1 MATVNH
7 GIPSPRGVRE
17 SQRGP
22 LISKSREER
31 SPNSSG
37 KGFAGVTEAC
47 TAQNWSALGGLEGD
61 CGLCAALGA
70 VDVRVSAVMYGARA
84 FCFAFSAMLWVVCE
98 SPLMEELLF
107 SRRKDKF
114 RAARRAQKVSVCKM
128 HRLSRSGGIQG
139 KPARGPSGC
148 FR

>member
-1 MATVNH
+1 M
-7 GIPSPRGVRE
+7 RE

-22 LISKSREER
+22 LIAKSRERR

-37 KGFAGVTEAC
+37 KSFAGVAEAC

-61 CGLCAALGA
+61 GGWCAALGA
-70 VDVRVSAVMYGARA
+70 VDVRVGAVMYGARA
-84 FCFAFSAMLWVVCE
+84 FCLAPSAMLWVVCE

-114 RAARRAQKVSVCKM
+114 RAA
-128 HRLSRSGGIQG
+128 
-139 KPARGPSGC
+139 
-148 FR
+148 